1 MFSGNKDV
9 DREILLRIESD
20 DILLKACSV
29 NKYALS
35 LCDDMFFYNRVKR
48 EYPIAF
54 QIKENKEV
62 NWKHYFLSIIKY
74 KADIEKRFNFKL
86 KDGDFKKYFDVLSF
100 MEEREMKE
108 YDKIQFSIQTGINK
122 YAKHLLGYYMINRYG
137 RIDSNFVYK
146 AIRYNNLEMVKYF
159 LQNTRKTVFALED
172 RKEQFLLEAIIGFGL
187 IKKEDKNAIKDQY
200 EILSLVENELREIYG
215 NEINYGKVEIFAAAE
230 IGDSD
235 LLIYVTQKF
244 KDVNVLALLLGGAA
258 GGFPNIVL
266 LALERMRMK
275 KNLTEDMKKDGLNKA
290 MLTLIEGR
298 YDNVPSLYADKRDY
312 FKVADILVENGADNI
327 VEAFEYAA
335 NITQDETMYNYLL
348 KFL

>member
-9 DREILLRIESD
+9 DREILLRIKSD

-54 QIKENKEV
+54 QIKENKEE
-62 NWKHYFLSIIKY
+62 NWKQYFLSIIKY
-74 KADIEKRFNFKL
+74 KYEIKRLFGFML

-100 MEEREMKE
+100 MEERKMYVSEKVN
-108 YDKIQFSIQTGINK
+108 YSIQNKINE
-122 YAKHLLGYYMINRYG
+122 YAKYLLENRFTGLVIAKVFIYT
-137 RIDSNFVYK
+137 
-146 AIRYNNLEMVKYF
+146 AIRYNNLEMLKYLF
-159 LQNTRKTVFALED
+159 DKYKDILTIED
-172 RKEQFLLEAIIGFGL
+172 SKEQFLLEAIIGFGL
-187 IKKEDKNAIKDQY
+187 INKEDKDAIKEQY
-200 EILSLVENELREIYG
+200 EILSLVENKLKEIYG
-215 NEINYGKVEIFAAAE
+215 NEINYAKVEIYAAAE

-235 LLIYVTQKF
+235 LLIYITQKF

-298 YDNVPSLYADKRDY
+298 YDNVPSLHADKRDY